1 MKRIF
6 SAIIV
11 SIVSIFSANGQER
24 MGIAN
29 SNYSSINSIFLN
41 PSSSVDCRTLVM
53 FNLVGANIYAMNNQV
68 YVPQLRLKDAIN
80 GNVQEPEIGAK
91 GIKRFA
97 YLKAEVNA
105 PAIVVSNQEIG
116 AGLFVRAR
124 AELSV
129 NNIPAELTQM
139 LVEQQIDTSRSFGID
154 IKNTRVGQMSWVE
167 WGANFGMMYF
177 KHNKTLITVGGNA
190 KYITGVNIAYGNI
203 YRLNAQV
210 NGSQF
215 DVHNIRA
222 KVRYN
227 EPGWNTGKGF
237 GLDLGITYKK
247 TLNFVDGYY
256 ANSQKSG
263 CKYIDYKYK
272 VGVSLLDVGAV
283 RFMNNTFKGEVSG
296 STTIN
301 DFKNTD
307 IDSVIRADFK
317 VSEEKN
323 VPVWA
328 TLPTAF
334 SIQGDLNLTHHFY
347 VNATLVQSI
356 TTARMVGVQHAN
368 LLSIAPRFETRNL
381 EVAVPLTFYRYIY
394 PQLGA
399 AVRFRTFVIGM
410 DNILPLFTKSN
421 TYGGNIYFNLGI
433 SLFKNP
439 ACKKSR
445 SRYVPSKTKY
455 EGYTF
460 LTLRNKKKSV
470 IANGQGEAPA
480 GFNGSKGKRTK
491 GAKVKK
497 DKRRGIIRRNSQK
510 L

>member
-1 MKRIF
+1 MDSSSF
-6 SAIIV
+6 GTVNWVVSSFIV
-11 SIVSIFSANGQER
+11 VFPV
-24 MGIAN
+24 
-29 SNYSSINSIFLN
+29 SIFLN
-41 PSSSVDCRTLVM
+41 PSSSVDCRTLLQ

-68 YVPQLRLKDAIN
+68 YIPQLNVRDALN
-80 GNVQEPEIGAK
+80 GNVQDPDIRAK
-91 GIKRFA
+91 GIKRFV
-97 YLKAEVNA
+97 YTKAEINA

-139 LVEQQIDTSRSFGID
+139 MVEQKIDTAQNFEVD
-154 IKNTRVGQMSWVE
+154 IRNTRAAQMSWVE

-177 KHNKTLITVGGNA
+177 KHGKTLITIGGNA

-210 NGSQF
+210 NGAEF
-215 DVHNIRA
+215 DVQNVRA

-247 TLNFVDGYY
+247 TLNFVEGYY

-272 VGVSLLDVGAV
+272 VGFSFLDVGAV
-283 RFMNNTFKGEVSG
+283 KFNKNTFKGEISG
-296 STTIN
+296 STTID

-307 IDSVIRADFK
+307 IDSVLRNNFN
-317 VSEEKN
+317 VTEEKN

-334 SIQGDLNLTHHFY
+334 SIQGDLNLSHHFY
-347 VNATLVQSI
+347 LNATLVQGI

-368 LLSIAPRFETRNL
+368 LFSVAPRFETRNI
-381 EVAVPLTFYRYIY
+381 EIAVPVTFYRYIY

-399 AVRFRTFVIGM
+399 AIRFRTFVIGM
-410 DNILPLFTKSN
+410 DNILPLITKSN
-421 TYGGNIYFNLGI
+421 TYGANIYFNLGLSI
-433 SLFKNP
+433 FKNP

-445 SRYVPSKTKY
+445 ARYTPSKKKY

-460 LTLRNKKKSV
+460 LSLKNKKRGV
-470 IANGQGEAPA
+470 IANGQGDAPE
-480 GFNGSKGKRTK
+480 GYSGGKGKRTK

-497 DKRRGIIRRNSQK
+497 EKRRGIIRRKSQK